1 MPVVGSPTVTIPAST
16 VPAAKLYLHSH
27 ITTLINDTSVLVS
40 YDPPGPFQPDDIVM
54 VGAVDRQVGPYQMVG
69 SGGAGWLDETYSIEV
84 VVSVYRGGDDARTA
98 FERACALADQVVF
111 VVRTDPSLGGA
122 VVVAHPEQS
131 RYEPTFED
139 EHKGRLVTV
148 TIPIA
153 CRARI

>member
-1 MPVVGSPTVTIPAST
+1 MTIPAST
-16 VPAAKLYLHSH
+16 IPAAKLYLHTQ
-27 ITTLINDTSVLVS
+27 ITALINDAAVLVS
-40 YDPPGPFQPDDIVM
+40 YDPPGPNQPDDIVM
-54 VGAVDRQVGPYQMVG
+54 VGAVDRQVVPYQMMG
-69 SGGAGWLDETYSIEV
+69 SGQAGWLDEQYSVEV

-98 FERACALADQVVF
+98 FERACTLADQVVY

-131 RYEPTFED
+131 RYEPVHED